1 MRHRAEH
8 LLTWAKSSEWR
19 AISSTQ
25 AKKNLRALALR
36 PRCGA
41 HCRTTGQPCQ
51 NPVVSGRSRCR
62 LHSGTVGRGDSWHKP
77 VWPDRNSPNASTKL
91 NRKLRDLQRAADKR
105 AKRIARMGPD
115 ELASYRKWQRE
126 HEPTSAADRARRREQ
141 RRQDRE
147 ARNSIQRVLN
157 EAPRQK
163 SAEAIELQEQIDA
176 LKAELAANEESD
188 EGVFG

>member
-1 MRHRAEH
+1 
-8 LLTWAKSSEWR
+8 LTWAKSSEWR
-19 AISSTQ
+19 AISSAQ

-41 HCRTTGQPCQ
+41 HCRTTGQLCQ
-51 NPVVSGRSRCR
+51 NPVVSGRNRCR

-77 VWPDRNSPNASTKL
+77 VWPDRNSPNASAKL

-126 HEPTSAADRARRREQ
+126 HEPTSASDRKRKREQ

-163 SAEAIELQEQIDA
+163 SAEAIELQERIDA
-176 LKAELAANEESD
+176 LKAELAASEESD